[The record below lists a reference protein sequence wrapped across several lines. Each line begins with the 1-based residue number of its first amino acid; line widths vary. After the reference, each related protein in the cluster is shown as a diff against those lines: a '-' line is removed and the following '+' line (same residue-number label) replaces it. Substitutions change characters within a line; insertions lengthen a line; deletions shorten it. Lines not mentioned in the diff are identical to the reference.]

1 MFIITIILL
10 LVIIVSLITL
20 CVLISRKKDTHTVE
34 RIVEKVVEVPVTSTA
49 SSTETSVE
57 DDEEDDIDLEVDD
70 DDEDETLTEVQPD
83 VMVAVESEQPEM
95 VTSYIY
101 SFRAKLI
108 VSNDEV
114 KDRYFG
120 LIDAIN
126 SYKKVKISE
135 SFKRLRVYS
144 GRTTYAQLVFVGK
157 TLCLAMNLN
166 YDDFKDKYHVLDVS
180 DKKKFAETP
189 VMIKLTS
196 TRKVKQA
203 KELLEVLFEG
213 FKRVEVESS
222 KEKIPTL
229 GLKALM
235 NRGLVKS
242 RLTKKRF

>member
-1 MFIITIILL
+1 
-10 LVIIVSLITL
+10 
-20 CVLISRKKDTHTVE
+20 
-34 RIVEKVVEVPVTSTA
+34 
-49 SSTETSVE
+49 
-57 DDEEDDIDLEVDD
+57 
-70 DDEDETLTEVQPD
+70 
-83 VMVAVESEQPEM
+83 MVAVEAEEPEM

>member
-10 LVIIVSLITL
+10 LIIIASLITL
-20 CVLISRKKDTHTVE
+20 CVLISKKKDTHTVE
-34 RIVEKVVEVPVTSTA
+34 RIIEKVVEVPATSTA
-49 SSTETSVE
+49 VPAAPAAPVEE
-57 DDEEDDIDLEVDD
+57 DDEEELEE
-70 DDEDETLTEVQPD
+70 DDEEETLTEVQPN
-83 VMVAVESEQPEM
+83 VMVAVESEEPEM

-108 VSNDEV
+108 VSNEEV

-120 LIDAIN
+120 IIDAIN